1 MNIKAEKIKELCT
14 STVTGLGYELVEV
27 TYRLHETTGD
37 MNLTLYIN
45 KADGINLDDCE
56 KVSLAVD
63 PIIEESGIMGEDE
76 YNLNV
81 SSLGVD
87 WPASLDS
94 DF

>member
-1 MNIKAEKIKELCT
+1 MVIKAEAIKNLCK
-14 STVTGLGYELVEV
+14 SIVTNHGYELVEV
-27 TYRLHETTGD
+27 TYRKQKISGD
-37 MNLTLYIN
+37 MDLTLYIN
-45 KADGINLDDCE
+45 KQGGIDLDDCE
-56 KVSLAVD
+56 KVSIAVD

-87 WPASLDS
+87 WPSSLEA